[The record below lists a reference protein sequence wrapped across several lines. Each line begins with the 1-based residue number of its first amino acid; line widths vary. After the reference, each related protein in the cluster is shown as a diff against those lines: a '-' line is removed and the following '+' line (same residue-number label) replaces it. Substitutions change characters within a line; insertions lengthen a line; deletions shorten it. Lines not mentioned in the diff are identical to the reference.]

1 MSVSGRNMRMD
12 RPSLNSASASL
23 PRSLETIL
31 RAQGQTP
38 KKENGRGK
46 GWSKDSSKPG
56 NRALRLDRSVCMC
69 EGLRG

>member
-1 MSVSGRNMRMD
+1 MRMD
-12 RPSLNSASASL
+12 WPSLSSASASL
-23 PRSLETIL
+23 PSSLETIL

-46 GWSKDSSKPG
+46 GWSKDRQLQTREQGIEIRPECVYV
-56 NRALRLDRSVCMC
+56 RECMY